1 MLPEFIILEP
11 GECDKMIVHS
21 NMPYMGN
28 FGGIKHWQFTNLN
41 QLEDIILVN
50 ELCVL
55 VQLIIV

>member
-11 GECDKMIVHS
+11 GECDEMIVHS

-41 QLEDIILVN
+41 QLKDIILVN
-50 ELCVL
+50 ELCV
-55 VQLIIV
+55 